1 MQIYPP
7 QVIASLDSIR
17 AHIYEFR
24 DFFDDLGDELAESE
38 PDDIRDQ
45 KTIHDPRYC
54 PALFLAINEIYF
66 EIWNLHRRG
75 YRHPDYLL
83 EEDDQRLLKI
93 VNDFPVLEPGDLKCL
108 SDAIPAK
115 SLEELRNFDPGSIND
130 KSNFQLAKNLRLRY
144 PEIFKIIEDLV
155 DEA

>member
-24 DFFDDLGDELAESE
+24 DFFDDLGDKLAKSE

-66 EIWNLHRRG
+66 EVRNLQRRG
-75 YRHPDYLL
+75 YKHPDHLL
-83 EEDDQRLLKI
+83 DEDDQELLKI
-93 VNDFPVLEPGDLKCL
+93 VNDFPVLESGDLECL

-115 SLEELRNFDPGSIND
+115 SLEEISNLAPGSIND
-130 KSNFQLAKNLRLRY
+130 LSNFQLAKSLRSRY
-144 PEIFKIIEDLV
+144 PKIFKIIEDLV
-155 DEA
+155 DKA